1 MTAIVSISRLLDALV
16 TGAFVVCLSGLSLY
30 VLSLFYKFVVVT
42 ERARTGVFGN
52 FLQNSLPF
60 KHNRFEYNL
69 THVLLFAILITLF
82 TLCHHKYLDELE
94 KKESKSGKTKG
105 TGSRKE

>member
-16 TGAFVVCLSGLSLY
+16 TGAFVELSLCRRY
-30 VLSLFYKFVVVT
+30 VLSLFYKFIVVT

-69 THVLLFAILITLF
+69 THVILFAILITLF

-94 KKESKSGKTKG
+94 KKETKG
-105 TGSRKE
+105 GRSKAGQKQ

>member
-69 THVLLFAILITLF
+69 THIILFGILITLF

-94 KKESKSGKTKG
+94 KKESKGGKSKA
-105 TGSRKE
+105 SQKQ